1 MYSSI
6 VKIDLGE
13 LSAQAPVREPRF
25 VNKHQLVNTNF
36 ETDFNCLM
44 YSSIVKIDLGELSAQ
59 APVRKP
65 RFVNK
70 HRLVNTNF

>member
-6 VKIDLGE
+6 VKI
-13 LSAQAPVREPRF
+13 A
-25 VNKHQLVNTNF
+25 
-36 ETDFNCLM
+36 
-44 YSSIVKIDLGELSAQ
+44 LGELSAQ

-70 HRLVNTNF
+70 HQFVNTNFLTNLNCLLYSSIVKIDLGELSAHPLQELEGLDR

>member
-1 MYSSI
+1 
-6 VKIDLGE
+6 
-13 LSAQAPVREPRF
+13 
-25 VNKHQLVNTNF
+25 
-36 ETDFNCLM
+36 M

-70 HRLVNTNF
+70 HQLVNTNFLTDFNCLMYLSIVKIHNQEVNMVNSVNVEPVAP